1 MKSIT
6 YEADTREKDPV
17 HGCLG
22 VITMLQNQVSKLKE
36 ELNIAR
42 QQLLMMEQQQA
53 MAVAG
58 QQLQSF
64 QSPHG
69 LLVESGYEDYDSQ
82 LLRYHIGGHEVD
94 KFDQKLN
101 ILPLDYRYGGE
112 DTHLMNLTKAD
123 QAEQHRRTGACF
135 GIDPE
140 SHRQTHSQAT
150 HDQSSRSSTSISP
163 AGYGI
168 IPDADIKGANYLL
181 SSGQCH
187 VLDHE
192 LRRAG
197 VYLSLT
203 N

>member
-1 MKSIT
+1 MIDAGECSKTI
-6 YEADTREKDPV
+6 DT
-17 HGCLG
+17 
-22 VITMLQNQVSKLKE
+22 
-36 ELNIAR
+36 
-42 QQLLMMEQQQA
+42 
-53 MAVAG
+53 
-58 QQLQSF
+58 
-64 QSPHG
+64 
-69 LLVESGYEDYDSQ
+69 
-82 LLRYHIGGHEVD
+82 LRLTTCVRGMNLRG
-94 KFDQKLN
+94 
-101 ILPLDYRYGGE
+101 RYGGE